1 MTQKLCL
8 NVGCGC
14 RTYDFYPTN
23 ECKCINF
30 DVRSDLKEVDEVGDV
45 RDLSRFK
52 DETFQYMLASD
63 ILEHMPIAETANI
76 LTEWRR
82 VLEIGGILEVRVPDL
97 ETICNEYLRHRDA
110 KLTSWLIMGGQD
122 YPGNDHFVIFDRV
135 WLKSIMVNA
144 GFKEISCN
152 SEGNNFVMK
161 VQKV

>member
-1 MTQKLCL
+1 MEKFCL
-8 NVGCGC
+8 NVGCGD

-23 ECKCINF
+23 EYRCINF
-30 DVRSDLKEVDEVGDV
+30 DARAGLKRVDEVGDI
-45 RDLSRFK
+45 RDLFRFS
-52 DETFQYMLASD
+52 DGYFDYILASD
-63 ILEHMPIAETANI
+63 ILEHFPIAETINI

-82 VLEIGGILEVRVPDL
+82 VLKIGGILEVRVPDL

-122 YPGNDHFVIFDRV
+122 YPGNDHFVIFDRA
-135 WLKSIMVNA
+135 WLKSIMVTV
-144 GFKEISCN
+144 GFKEMNYN